1 MTPRRVP
8 WWPAL
13 VVVLVA
19 ALLVGAG
26 VFSSAPP
33 TAAQRA
39 AAIEAG
45 IRCPSCEDLTV
56 RDSDAPTAVAV
67 RAEVAREV
75 AEGRSDGQ
83 IRSALVATYGASIVL
98 SPPTSGVAAL
108 VWVLP
113 VGGAAVAAAVLGVV
127 LVRRRHGTDDGG
139 EPVGSDDPAALE
151 ARRAFL
157 EQSLADA
164 EAEHDAGD
172 LSDEDHR
179 SIRSRDGA
187 RLAAVRARIDQLGAA
202 AAPAGRGSVVTAV
215 RPPAPASASAP
226 APAPAPVRPP
236 PAPDT
241 GRTRRRRT
249 ALLVWGA
256 VGAFAAAAVLGV
268 ALLATARQPGQEASG
283 SVPRTRTQ
291 QIAADLDQA
300 AADIDQG
307 DDAGATRLYQT
318 VLAED
323 PTDEVALSRLGFL
336 EYQVG
341 ADGDDAGLV
350 ADGRAMLARAERLAP
365 GDFAVHLY
373 MGTVLLDHDH
383 DAAGAAAEFDK
394 FLAASPPAQVV
405 AEAAST
411 LRTAY
416 ARAGLP
422 VPAGVPAG

>member
-1 MTPRRVP
+1 VTRRRVP

-13 VVVLVA
+13 LA
-19 ALLVGAG
+19 ALAGALLVGAG

-39 AAIEAG
+39 GAIEAG

-56 RDSDAPTAVAV
+56 RDSDAPTAIAV

-75 AEGRSDGQ
+75 AEGRTDDQ
-83 IRSALVATYGASIVL
+83 IRRALVATYGATIVL
-98 SPPTSGVAAL
+98 SPPTTGVVAL
-108 VWVLP
+108 VWGLP
-113 VGGAAVAAAVLGVV
+113 VGGAAVAVVV
-127 LVRRRHGTDDGG
+127 LAVVLARRRHGGDGG
-139 EPVGSDDPAALE
+139 AEPDASADLATLE

-179 SIRSRDGA
+179 SIRTRDGA
-187 RLAAVRARIDQLGAA
+187 RLAAVSARIDGPGEP
-202 AAPAGRGSVVTAV
+202 APAGRASLATAV
-215 RPPAPASASAP
+215 RPQ
-226 APAPAPVRPP
+226 APVRSAATPT
-236 PAPDT
+236 A
-241 GRTRRRRT
+241 GRARSRGA
-249 ALLVWGA
+249 ALLMWGA

-268 ALLATARQPGQEASG
+268 VLLATARQPGQEATG
-283 SVPRTRTQ
+283 SVPRTRTE

-300 AADIDQG
+300 ASDIDQG
-307 DDAGATRLYQT
+307 DDAGATRLYQS

-341 ADGDDAGLV
+341 TDGKDEGLV
-350 ADGRAMLARAERLAP
+350 SDGRAMLARAERLAP

-373 MGTVLLDHDH
+373 VGTVLLDHDH
-383 DAAGAAAEFDK
+383 DAAGAAVEFDR

-411 LRTAY
+411 LRAAY
-416 ARAGLP
+416 AGAGLP
-422 VPAGVPAG
+422 VPAGVPPG